1 VVSPPRTSSLD
12 RLLLLALLAI
22 LVVSVGRRF
31 PLVALGV
38 LGAVAA
44 GRWQLGRARV
54 AAAQTG
60 YQVEY
65 VPPAVLR
72 GGEDEFALAYHE
84 GGRVTWFGGTLGGP
98 GQRDQLVL
106 PSAEAWD
113 ERVEPFARGRR
124 DEILARI
131 RADPL
136 VARRVELIEG

>member
-1 VVSPPRTSSLD
+1 MAGQRRFETFD
-12 RLLLLALLAI
+12 RWLLLALLA
-22 LVVSVGRRF
+22 LLTLPLARRF
-31 PLVALGV
+31 PLAALAL
-38 LGAVAA
+38 LGAAA
-44 GRWQLGRARV
+44 LFGALRPRAATVRG
-54 AAAQTG
+54 G
-60 YQVEY
+60 YHVEY

-84 GGRVTWFGGTLGGP
+84 GGRVTWFGGTVGGP
-98 GQRDQLVL
+98 GERDQLVL

-124 DEILARI
+124 AEILERL